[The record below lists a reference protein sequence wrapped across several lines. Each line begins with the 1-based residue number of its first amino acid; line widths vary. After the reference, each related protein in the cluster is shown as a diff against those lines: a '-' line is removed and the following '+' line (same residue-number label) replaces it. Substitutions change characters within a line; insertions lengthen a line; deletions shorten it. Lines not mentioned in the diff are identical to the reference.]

1 MLSKAIKI
9 HLTLKCL
16 ERCYILNNSFN
27 NRITLA
33 DFDGRN
39 DKCIRVFPSVPISPN
54 LPKVTIATEPRKY
67 SKYNG
72 YVVAETKTFCDIC
85 FFNPFTQTVPCRSL
99 YLAEEAAYIPSVS
112 LFLFFFLFRTLPSS
126 DFFSCSHSK
135 LEMLKI
141 SRRKRNLSFSLF
153 LFLKTRGD
161 WKRSCK
167 RKNTEKL
174 RKISKKRN
182 PRGHIR
188 ITFKPRFTPLRRFSS
203 SR

>member
-1 MLSKAIKI
+1 MHIS
-9 HLTLKCL
+9 
-16 ERCYILNNSFN
+16 
-27 NRITLA
+27 
-33 DFDGRN
+33 
-39 DKCIRVFPSVPISPN
+39 RVFSSVPINPN
-54 LPKVTIATEPRKY
+54 LPKVTITTEPRKY

-72 YVVAETKTFCDIC
+72 YVVAETKTILRYLLLQSFYPDCHAEVYIWQRRLRT
-85 FFNPFTQTVPCRSL
+85 FLLSL
-99 YLAEEAAYIPSVS
+99 S
-112 LFLFFFLFRTLPSS
+112 LFFFEHFHLRI
-126 DFFSCSHSK
+126 FFSCSHSK

-141 SRRKRNLSFSLF
+141 SGRKRNIYIYISVFLFFSLF

-161 WKRSCK
+161 WKRS
-167 RKNTEKL
+167 RE